1 MTLSKTGIERQKNM
15 GEWIWPIVE
24 DAPSAKETARY
35 AAAWAAILC
44 GLSTLA
50 SVLVGLNP
58 IGLVICLLYGF
69 AAWRIWKE
77 SQAWAILAF
86 SLCILQT
93 ILVVVRLPLMWA
105 IAMPFAFLA
114 LMNGVRATSALRNF
128 ADQRAVADS
137 MKARQQP

>member
-1 MTLSKTGIERQKNM
+1 M
-15 GEWIWPIVE
+15 GEWIWPVV
-24 DAPSAKETARY
+24 DDQASAKDTARY
-35 AAAWAAILC
+35 AAAWTAILC

-50 SVLVGLNP
+50 SLLVGLNP

-86 SLCILQT
+86 SLCILQA
-93 ILVVVRLPLMWA
+93 ILVVISLPLMWA

-114 LMNGVRATSALRNF
+114 LMNGIRATFALQNL
-128 ADQRAVADS
+128 RAQDNVADS
-137 MKARQQP
+137 IRASQHP

>member
-1 MTLSKTGIERQKNM
+1 M
-15 GEWIWPIVE
+15 GEWIWPVV
-24 DAPSAKETARY
+24 DDQASAKDTARY
-35 AAAWAAILC
+35 AAAWTAILC

-50 SVLVGLNP
+50 SLLVGLNP

-86 SLCILQT
+86 SLCILQA
-93 ILVVVRLPLMWA
+93 ILVVISLPLLWA

-114 LMNGVRATSALRNF
+114 LMNGIRATFALQNL
-128 ADQRAVADS
+128 RAQDNVADS
-137 MKARQQP
+137 IRASQHP

>member
-1 MTLSKTGIERQKNM
+1 M
-15 GEWIWPIVE
+15 GEWIWPVV
-24 DAPSAKETARY
+24 DDQASAKDTARY
-35 AAAWAAILC
+35 SAAWTAILC

-50 SVLVGLNP
+50 SLLVGLNP

-86 SLCILQT
+86 SLCILQA
-93 ILVVVRLPLMWA
+93 ILVVISLPLMWA

-114 LMNGVRATSALRNF
+114 LMNGIRATFALQNL
-128 ADQRAVADS
+128 RAQDNVADS
-137 MKARQQP
+137 IRASQHP